1 MGLQFNTYKKLLGL
15 WNHLNFAMTPERA
28 YSSSTSANLILVST
42 TKNMKLKVQTLENFI
57 HTCCIICGN
66 SEQRVFRPW
75 SSNIFS
81 RVMSCSAT
89 KVVSSMSSPAW
100 FANVKTGNACINW
113 VSDSLALKTKIWTLD
128 IYGLKSIS
136 TYEELWR
143 RQYKLNNLWIGNSH
157 SNSHSRHGK

>member
-1 MGLQFNTYKKLLGL
+1 MTQMSLYTSTCTRNYGLHKSTVRTLIKWYWQGVLYFG
-15 WNHLNFAMTPERA
+15 MTSKRSYA
-28 YSSSTSANLILVST
+28 RSTWANLLSVSI
-42 TKNMKLKVQTLENFI
+42 TKNTKLKDTDLENFC

-81 RVMSCSAT
+81 SVMSCSAT

-113 VSDSLALKTKIWTLD
+113 MSDSLA
-128 IYGLKSIS
+128 
-136 TYEELWR
+136 
-143 RQYKLNNLWIGNSH
+143 
-157 SNSHSRHGK
+157 